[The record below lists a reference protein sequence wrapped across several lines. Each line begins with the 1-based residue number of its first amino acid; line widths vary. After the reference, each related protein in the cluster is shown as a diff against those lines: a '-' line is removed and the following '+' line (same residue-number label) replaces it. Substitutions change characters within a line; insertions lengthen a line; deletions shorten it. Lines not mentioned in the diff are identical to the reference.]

1 MDNLALRYLQG
12 TNESEAQ
19 HRLDRFLLAGDP
31 QIFPSSGSST
41 HFSRLN
47 EHRGSS
53 TIGLLRTVR
62 RTHAHLRV
70 EEL

>member
-31 QIFPSSGSST
+31 QILSSSESSMQ
-41 HFSRLN
+41 FSGRKG
-47 EHRGSS
+47 HRESS
-53 TIGLLRTVR
+53 TIGFLCIVR
-62 RTHAHLRV
+62 SAHAHLRV
-70 EEL
+70 EVL